1 MISADKW
8 SSLRPDIKCP
18 VILVC
23 RLPRVSLGRVPYP
36 SSLSSNILGRVP
48 LIPLFGRL
56 IGFSN
61 FSISGPSR
69 FRSPRVSILNFPP
82 EIPQDCTGRAVDKS
96 PAAFSGSAF
105 VFFGIL
111 SGGGV
116 APQGYRWAPGWQY
129 LLPIGCCIL
138 LPENVLET
146 AVGRVCMCDS

>member
-1 MISADKW
+1 MILTQCNIHSIISADKW
-8 SSLRPDIKCP
+8 IPLRPDIKCP

-69 FRSPRVSILNFPP
+69 FRSPRASILNFPP

-96 PAAFSGSAF
+96 PATIRALPAATRYRFKTVSCGARPRNDTPRRLTHSSAAED
-105 VFFGIL
+105 L
-111 SGGGV
+111 
-116 APQGYRWAPGWQY
+116 
-129 LLPIGCCIL
+129 
-138 LPENVLET
+138 
-146 AVGRVCMCDS
+146 